1 MTFLIILA
9 VILIIA
15 IIVFAIWFAA
25 MKADGKC
32 PICALK
38 HLGSSKLT
46 IDIENEDD
54 YDNGVS
60 PSPLM
65 GWSSWNTLRNHIDED
80 TIIETAK
87 AMKETGLAD
96 AGYKYVN
103 LMTAGTVQCVT
114 KTACSKATLNRSP
127 QALRACAKE

>member
-46 IDIENEDD
+46 LDI
-54 YDNGVS
+54 
-60 PSPLM
+60 
-65 GWSSWNTLRNHIDED
+65 
-80 TIIETAK
+80 
-87 AMKETGLAD
+87 
-96 AGYKYVN
+96 
-103 LMTAGTVQCVT
+103 
-114 KTACSKATLNRSP
+114 
-127 QALRACAKE
+127 

>member
-103 LMTAGTVQCVT
+103 LDDCWHSSMREN
-114 KTACSKATLNRSP
+114 K
-127 QALRACAKE
+127 RART

>member
-15 IIVFAIWFAA
+15 IIVFAVWFAA

-96 AGYKYVN
+96 A
-103 LMTAGTVQCVT
+103 
-114 KTACSKATLNRSP
+114 
-127 QALRACAKE
+127 